1 MKSIKLRLIIIFT
14 LIILMVTTTLGI
26 IAIKIVSNNLIKDA
40 HEDLKTIAEAKAEYV
55 TASIEEELSYMKG
68 LAENPLILDQSISKS
83 QRAAFMEKEATRA
96 GYQGYVLVD
105 MEGNAETLDSKA
117 ESLNVSDRD
126 YFLNASKGDATVSDI
141 IISKV
146 TGEPVLIVAV
156 PIYKNDVQQA
166 VLYGRKS
173 GSTLSEIASKVV
185 YGKTGYGYMVNDSST
200 MTGHPDNSLVLE
212 QFNIVEEAKTNT
224 EYEALSSLFTKH
236 MALREIGS
244 GDYPFRGTN
253 RIVGFAPINNT
264 PWIIIIGV
272 EEKEVLAQVAA
283 IRNTLIFLIIAAV
296 LVGAAI
302 TLFVS
307 SSIAKPITYVTKT
320 IDKQS
325 QLDFTITEDKLLNKY
340 SRRKD
345 EIGSMVAAIQ
355 IMQNNIRDF
364 IVKASD
370 SAQQVAASAEELTAT
385 SEQTNA
391 SAEEI
396 AKAIEEI
403 ASGASD
409 QAKDTEL
416 AASNVENMGTLLE
429 KDSEYIKELNNAA
442 LEIDREKEEG
452 FKILN
457 VLIHDSEESSKATK
471 SVYNTILSNNESAKK
486 IETASSMIQ
495 DIANQTNLLALNA
508 AIEAARAGEA
518 GKGFAVVADEIRN
531 LAEQSRTFTN
541 DIKLV
546 IEELKNKSKDAVDT
560 MVTVT
565 EIVNSQAKSVKETEE
580 KFNGIAGAIDSVKEV
595 IDKLNTSADMMMQNK
610 NVIID
615 LTQNLSAIAE
625 ENAAGSEEASASMQ
639 EQAATVEEISNSA
652 ESLAGIAQ
660 DLQIQINHFKV

>member
-1 MKSIKLRLIIIFT
+1 MKSIKIRLIIIFT
-14 LIILMVTTTLGI
+14 LIILMVTTTLGV

-244 GDYPFRGTN
+244 GDYQFRGTN

-307 SSIAKPITYVTKT
+307 GSIAKPITYVTKT

-325 QLDFTITEDKLLNKY
+325 QLDFTITEDNVLKKY
-340 SRRKD
+340 SKRKD
-345 EIGSMVAAIQ
+345 EIGIMIAAMK
-355 IMQNNIRDF
+355 IMQDNIRDF

-385 SEQTNA
+385 SQQTNA

-486 IETASSMIQ
+486 IENASSMIQ